1 MMERLSP
8 GDVRAALLAAQ
19 GISASATGAATK
31 ADVLAM
37 IRRMHLLQI
46 DTISVV
52 ARSPYFVLWTRLG
65 DYDPKWLEDLLAEG
79 ALFEYWSH
87 AACWLPS
94 EDYGIY
100 RRRMLDRATPRFDRW
115 LRWVDEHRPMVD
127 GVRARLVEKGPLRS
141 ADFERT
147 DGRKGG
153 GWWDWKEEKLALE
166 ILFDIGDLMVSR
178 RQGFQ
183 RLYDF
188 RERVRPDW
196 DDAHAPSAD
205 ESARTLISR
214 AVRALGVGRAD
225 WARTY
230 VYTATGTKR
239 ETEHICREMVASG
252 ELLAVEVDGWKVP
265 GLVHPDNLGLV
276 GAVAGRKGRKA
287 VSLLSPFD
295 PIVSDRTRAVEL
307 FNFDYKIECYT
318 PGAQRR
324 YGYFTLPIL
333 FGDALVGRLDA
344 KAHRKD
350 GVFEVKSLHIEPGFR
365 VTDEFV
371 ARLRETLD
379 RCAQWHK
386 TPELVVRRSD
396 PPELAGRLSE

>member
-1 MMERLSP
+1 MTERLSV
-8 GDVRAALLAAQ
+8 GDVRAALLSAQ
-19 GISASATGAATK
+19 GISAPAKRAATK
-31 ADVLAM
+31 GDVLAA

-52 ARSPYFVLWTRLG
+52 ARSPYFVLWSRLG
-65 DYDPKWLEDLLAEG
+65 DYDPKWLEELLAEG

-100 RRRMLDRATPRFDRW
+100 RRRMLDRATPRFGRW
-115 LRWVDEHRPMVD
+115 LRWLDEHRPMVD

-166 ILFDIGDLMVSR
+166 MLFDIGDLMVSR

-196 DDAHAPSAD
+196 DDTMAPSAD

-230 VYTATGTKR
+230 VYTAAGTKR
-239 ETEHICREMVASG
+239 ETERICHAMVASG

-265 GLVHPDNLGLV
+265 GLVHPANIALLE
-276 GAVAGRKGRKA
+276 AAMGRKQRKT

-295 PIVSDRTRAVEL
+295 PIVSDRARAIEL
-307 FNFDYKIECYT
+307 FGFDYKIECYT
-318 PGAQRR
+318 PEARRR

-333 FGDALVGRLDA
+333 YGDALVGRLDA

-350 GVFEVKSLHIEPGFR
+350 GVFEVKSLHIEPRFR

-371 ARLRETLD
+371 TGLRETLV
-379 RCAQWHK
+379 RCAEWHK
-386 TPELVVRRSD
+386 TPRVVVRKSD
-396 PPELAGRLSE
+396 PAELAARLSN